1 MIVIS
6 PQNLKTVGA
15 IVNVA
20 DIVADSN
27 GDYVLKAGT
36 PVYGSALSED
46 RQTALTLSGIKARGI
61 VYRDIYFENGEK
73 EVNVTLIVN
82 GMVDITYL
90 DEDIKEKLTHEV
102 QSQLFNIQF
111 VNGVGRLFTN
121 VANKTQLLS
130 AITKGGTIVLESD
143 ITDITDR
150 IEITKDTEIDLNGK
164 TLQGS
169 CGSNISLLWVTG
181 GELTIRGKGTV
192 KCTDGYA
199 IYVGSVALGDKK
211 GKVVI
216 EGGTY
221 SGETTVVHV
230 ICGTAEIKSGTFKL
244 NNSMGTYGAN
254 FLLNCQDTSIGKASI
269 EVTGGTYYDFNPA
282 EAENNDLGAGKKT
295 TYVKSG
301 YKSVKDKSQNI
312 WTVIKA

>member
-1 MIVIS
+1 MAEITLNNPNWLGSEVGIVR
-6 PQNLKTVGA
+6 KTVTVTENSGSYVTENNRKVLKSGTLINDTNLGYGLLWNDADITDEGGKIASIMIRGSYIDKALPTSIIAQRETLAEQGLYA
-15 IVNVA
+15 IEYSDTKIAYGKTPIAVA
-20 DIVADSN
+20 DKASFLKALEN
-27 GDYVLKAGT
+27 GD
-36 PVYGSALSED
+36 
-46 RQTALTLSGIKARGI
+46 
-61 VYRDIYFENGEK
+61 
-73 EVNVTLIVN
+73 NVILQ
-82 GMVDITYL
+82 
-90 DEDIKEKLTHEV
+90 K
-102 QSQLFNIQF
+102 
-111 VNGVGRLFTN
+111 
-121 VANKTQLLS
+121 
-130 AITKGGTIVLESD
+130 D

-150 IEITKDTEIDLNGK
+150 IEITQDTLIDLNGK

-169 CGSNISLLWVTG
+169 CGSNTALLWVTG

-295 TYVKSG
+295 NYVKSG
-301 YKSVKDKSQNI
+301 YKSVKDKTQNI
-312 WTVIKA
+312 WTVVKA